1 MIISLHNHN
10 DRGQAVAA
18 VELGILA
25 GGDRI
30 EGCLFGNGERTGNVD
45 IVTLALNLYT
55 QGIHPNL
62 DFSDIDAVIDTV
74 VYCNDLP
81 VHPRHPYAGEL
92 VFTAFSGSH
101 QDAIKKGFEAQAKR
115 HAEAKAK
122 GELLYWDMPYL
133 PVDPA
138 DLGRTYEAVI
148 RVNSQSGK
156 GGIAYLLKQALKLDM
171 PRKMQVAFYQVVQ
184 EMADRTGREM
194 TIEDITTSFCSTYHY
209 GKGHEGR
216 LALHSFRFFHGFDPE
231 LSTPRASQILNE
243 HRRFE
248 GRISVDGTDRI
259 LRGEGNGPL
268 SALLNA
274 LQTHLDLDF
283 SVREYSEHAVG
294 QGSGVQAASYV
305 ELIQKSTG
313 EAYWGAGLDPDVA
326 GSGLRAVISAVNLA
340 IKDGQ
345 KLPEVKLGIAYNPRS
360 TPRDLSNQV
369 LKSMGLEIPQ
379 RMQPVLF
386 EIVQA
391 QGVAEVSVEPVK
403 HLFDAAF
410 VHNLPLPIVHV
421 HSEEGGVATAQALA
435 VGATVKFR
443 LKSFNLKAMDDGA
456 RVFSGTIVISRRVV
470 PLSSPDGQP
479 AVNGTHPED
488 EETEEEKT
496 LIGEGNG
503 PLSALLAGLHQHV
516 VERVTIREFAG
527 HSIGEGS
534 GVQAA
539 SYIELV
545 MEPPHGP
552 RSTWGVAKD
561 QDITASGLKAVLHAA
576 SGLGLNL
583 VKSN

>member
-18 VELGILA
+18 AELGVLA

-30 EGCLFGNGERTGNVD
+30 EGCLLGNGERTGNVD

-62 DFSDIDAVIDTV
+62 DFSDIRTVVDTV
-74 VYCNDLP
+74 VYCNDLE
-81 VHPRHPYAGEL
+81 VHPRHPYAGDL

-101 QDAIKKGFEAQAKR
+101 QDAIKKGFEAQTKR
-115 HAEAKAK
+115 HAVAKAK
-122 GELLYWDMPYL
+122 GEPLYWEMPYL
-133 PVDPA
+133 PIDPA
-138 DLGRTYEAVI
+138 DLGCTYEAVI

-156 GGIAYLLKQALKLDM
+156 GGIAYLVKQALGLDM

-194 TIEDITTSFCSTYHY
+194 TMEDITSSFYSTYHY

-216 LALHSFRFFHGFDPE
+216 LALRSFRFFHGSNPE
-231 LSTPRASQILNE
+231 TLSVPRASQVLDE

-248 GRISVDGTDRI
+248 GRISVDGTVRI

-268 SALLNA
+268 SALLDT
-274 LQTHLDLDF
+274 LHTHLDLNF
-283 SVREYSEHAVG
+283 SIREYSEHAIG
-294 QGSGVQAASYV
+294 QGTNVQAASYV
-305 ELIQKSTG
+305 ELVETSTG
-313 EAYWGAGLDPDVA
+313 KAYWGAGLDSDIA
-326 GSGLRAVISAVNLA
+326 GSGLKAVISAVNLA
-340 IKDGQ
+340 IEDGRT
-345 KLPEVKLGIAYNPRS
+345 LPTHKHDLRS
-360 TPRDLSNQV
+360 TPGDLGKEV
-369 LKSMGLEIPQ
+369 LRSMGLEVPK

-391 QGVAEVSVEPVK
+391 QGTPEGSVERVK
-403 HLFDAAF
+403 QLFDAAF
-410 VHNLPLPIVHV
+410 VHHRPLPIVHV
-421 HSEEGGVATAQALA
+421 YSERGDVASAQVSVA
-435 VGATVKFR
+435 GATVKFR
-443 LKSFNLKAMDDGA
+443 LKSFNLKAKEDGA
-456 RVFSGTIVISRRVV
+456 RVFSGTIVISRAVV
-470 PLSSPDGQP
+470 PSSSPDGQP
-479 AVNGTHPED
+479 AVNGTHPD
-488 EETEEEKT
+488 ETEERT
-496 LIGEGNG
+496 LLGEGNG

-516 VERVTIREFAG
+516 VERVSIREFAG

-539 SYIELV
+539 SYVELV

-583 VKSN
+583 VKSY